1 MCKEC
6 GCGISDKKN
15 PLYGKG
21 KAKASKK
28 SASKKA
34 TPAKKGKK

>member
-21 KAKASKK
+21 APKSKKK
-28 SASKKA
+28 SASKKK
-34 TPAKKGKK
+34 PKK